1 MTMTGRSNGLPSDG
15 AWDSTLALLR
25 EGYDFIPRRC
35 RRLRSDVFTTR
46 LMLRRAVCI
55 SGRDAVA
62 QFYVPGRF
70 TRQGAMPTT
79 TLTLLQDRG
88 SVQTLDGEAHRQ
100 RKRLFLGLMS
110 PESIQRLVALADAR
124 WQARIRSWEAQGGDI
139 VLLDAVRAIL
149 CDAVCE
155 WAGVPLADGELE
167 ERTRE
172 FAAMIDGAG
181 AVGPRNWRGQ
191 MLRRRSE
198 RWVRRLVE
206 AVRQGRLNVPADSAL
221 QAVASHRD
229 ADGSL
234 LSAKVAA
241 VELINLLRPTVA
253 VAQYIVFAAHAL
265 HRDPDWR
272 ERLAVGSDAGGS
284 DAELEAFTQEVRRLY
299 PFFPMVGGRVLQ
311 PFEWRGH
318 RFGKGDWVLVDL
330 HGTNHDPRL
339 WKEPESFRPE
349 RFLSR
354 EPPDENAL
362 VPQGGGDVRT
372 GHRCPGEWITIALVK
387 GALRQLCGAMR
398 YEVPP
403 QDLTID
409 LSRMPTVPR
418 SGFVLRN
425 VRQAA
430 AVPAGV

>member
-1 MTMTGRSNGLPSDG
+1 MTMTGRSNSLPSDG

-35 RRLRSDVFTTR
+35 RRLHSDVFTTR

-70 TRQGAMPTT
+70 TRRGAMPTT

-110 PESIQRLVALADAR
+110 PQSIQRLVALADAR
-124 WQARIRSWEAQGGDI
+124 WQARIRGWEARGGDI
-139 VLLDAVRAIL
+139 VLLDEVREIL
-149 CDAVCE
+149 CGAACD
-155 WAGVPLADGELE
+155 WAGVPLGEGELE

-172 FAAMIDGAG
+172 FAAMIDGSGMA
-181 AVGPRNWRGQ
+181 GPRNWRGQ
-191 MLRRRSE
+191 LLRRRSE
-198 RWVRRLVE
+198 RWIRGLVE
-206 AVRQGRLNVPADSAL
+206 EVRQGRLSVPADSAL

-229 ADGSL
+229 ADGSPL
-234 LSAKVAA
+234 PAKVAA

-253 VAQYIVFAAHAL
+253 VALYIVFAAHAL
-265 HRDPDWR
+265 HRNPEWR
-272 ERLAVGSDAGGS
+272 ERLAGGS

-299 PFFPMVGGRVLQ
+299 PFFPMIGGRVLQ

-318 RFGKGDWVLVDL
+318 RFEEGDWVLADL

-339 WKEPESFRPE
+339 WPDPEAFRPE
-349 RFLSR
+349 RFLPP

-362 VPQGGGDVRT
+362 VPQGGGDVRA

-409 LSRMPTVPR
+409 LSRMPAAPQ
-418 SGFVLRN
+418 SGFILRN
-425 VRQAA
+425 VRQGA
-430 AVPAGV
+430 